1 MKNSTTSRSS
11 TSGGLRYKSP
21 SPLPTGARVKVA
33 TALVPVLLETL
44 DLHGQ
49 IKVAHWNVKG
59 PHFATLHPLFE
70 TIAVALAGFGDEIA
84 ERAVTLGAHV
94 PGTARQVARESR
106 LAEPKAGTSDGLELV
121 AELVESIRGWLGG
134 AHDARR
140 VAEDCRDGDT
150 VDILTG
156 AITELEKQG
165 WFLQATLGG

>member
-1 MKNSTTSRSS
+1 MKNSSLPRSS
-11 TSGGLRYKSP
+11 STGGLRYKSP
-21 SPLPTGARVKVA
+21 SPLPADARAKVA
-33 TALVPVLLETL
+33 VALVPVLLESL

-106 LAEPKAGTSDGLELV
+106 LGEPKPGTSDGLALV
-121 AELVESIRGWLGG
+121 GEVVESVEAWLRG
-134 AHDARR
+134 AHAARR
-140 VAEDCRDGDT
+140 IAEHCDDGDT
-150 VDILTG
+150 VDLLTG

-165 WFLQATLGG
+165 WFLRATLGG